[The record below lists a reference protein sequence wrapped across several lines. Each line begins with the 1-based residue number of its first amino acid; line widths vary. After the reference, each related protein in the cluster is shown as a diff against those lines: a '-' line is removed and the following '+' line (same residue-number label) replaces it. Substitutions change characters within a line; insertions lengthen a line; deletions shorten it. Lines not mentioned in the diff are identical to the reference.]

1 MIAALAMLATRI
13 SRTLSKIADDAQKL
27 KVFVEHLDASRP
39 CR

>member
-1 MIAALAMLATRI
+1 MIAALATLATRI

-27 KVFVEHLDASRP
+27 KVFVEHLNASQP